1 MWFPQ
6 LESEPSVCQFDE
18 EPETAPFAIPEKW
31 KWTKLGEIGRWK
43 AGGTP
48 PRSHPEYFQKG
59 HIPWLKTGD
68 LTDGSIE
75 SVEEYITEAAIKNSS
90 AYINPIGSVLI
101 AMYGATIGK
110 LGILEFPCAT
120 NQACCA
126 CDVNTQICDRWYLFY
141 YLLSQRKAFIAQGAG
156 GAQPN
161 ISRTKIVN
169 YWIPL
174 PPLEEQIRI
183 VTKVKQLFEQ
193 IDCAEEAYNELTGAL
208 SERFRQLCLER
219 AIQGKL
225 VPQLESEPEVKQ
237 IGTTPIDM
245 PFSIPSKWKWMSLSD
260 VISEISDGSHNPP
273 PNSGQGIPVLSAKNV
288 NNGIINTQAVTRWA
302 TQEQWL
308 IEDKKIHIEPGDVLL
323 TIVGSIGRT
332 AVVPDDAPK
341 FMLQRSV
348 CVIKTKTF
356 LYSEF
361 LALMLTSPTLLEWM
375 MNRASGT
382 AQKGIYLKTLK
393 TMPLPIPP
401 LLEQRR
407 IVLKL
412 KEIFST
418 MTTIKF
424 C

>member
-1 MWFPQ
+1 MVPQ

-183 VTKVKQLFEQ
+183 ITKVKQLFEQ

>member
-1 MWFPQ
+1 MVPQ

-18 EPETAPFAIPEKW
+18 EPETATFAIPEKW

-183 VTKVKQLFEQ
+183 ITKVKQLFEQ

-348 CVIKTKTF
+348 
-356 LYSEF
+356 
-361 LALMLTSPTLLEWM
+361 
-375 MNRASGT
+375 
-382 AQKGIYLKTLK
+382 
-393 TMPLPIPP
+393 
-401 LLEQRR
+401 
-407 IVLKL
+407 
-412 KEIFST
+412 
-418 MTTIKF
+418 
-424 C
+424 

>member
-1 MWFPQ
+1 MVPQ
-6 LESEPSVCQFDE
+6 LESEPEVVQIGSAHNEPSFD
-18 EPETAPFAIPEKW
+18 IPGKW
-31 KWTKLGEIGRWK
+31 KWVQLRSVGKVIG
-43 AGGTP
+43 GGTP
-48 PRSHPEYFQKG
+48 KTNVPANWENGTILWFTPSDLGKVRGQYANTSARKITLVGLKNSAATMMPKDTVLFSSRAPIG
-59 HIPWLKTGD
+59 HIALAPSD
-68 LTDGSIE
+68 
-75 SVEEYITEAAIKNSS
+75 
-90 AYINPIGSVLI
+90 
-101 AMYGATIGK
+101 
-110 LGILEFPCAT
+110 CCT
-120 NQACCA
+120 NQGCKSFVA
-126 CDVNTQICDRWYLFY
+126 NTSYISPLWAYWVLHTRTND
-141 YLLSQRKAFIAQGAG
+141 I
-156 GAQPN
+156 
-161 ISRTKIVN
+161 ISRASGTTFKEISAKGMSET
-169 YWIPL
+169 WIPL
-174 PPLEEQIRI
+174 PPIQEQHRI
-183 VTKVKQLFEQ
+183 INRIQKLLSS
-193 IDCAEEAYNELTGAL
+193 IDSAEIAFTELQSL
-208 SERFRQLCLER
+208 SETLRRQVLQL